1 MGRWSR
7 AWWVGWLVASLGL
20 HLALL
25 QSVAWSLMF
34 AGFMRAGD
42 SIPAALSKTFDGQHP
57 CRLCVWVR
65 SKAAD
70 SARDSS
76 PSHAAPNLPKLEL
89 ATPADA
95 LEWAA
100 PALHPVTVASAP
112 IFWARRPHTP
122 PVPPPRPIR
131 FA

>member
-1 MGRWSR
+1 MGL
-7 AWWVGWLVASLGL
+7 VGWLVASVGL

-34 AGFMRAGD
+34 AGFMRSGD
-42 SIPAALSKTFDGQHP
+42 SMPAALGKTFDGQHP

-65 SKAAD
+65 SKASD

-95 LEWAA
+95 LAWAA
-100 PALHPVTVASAP
+100 PALPHATIASAP
-112 IFWARRPHTP
+112 MFWAPRPHTP
-122 PVPPPRPIR
+122 PVPPPRPSR

>member
-1 MGRWSR
+1 MGL
-7 AWWVGWLVASLGL
+7 VCWLVASIGL

-34 AGFMRAGD
+34 AGFMRSGD
-42 SIPAALSKTFDGQHP
+42 SIPVALGKTFDGQHQ

-76 PSHAAPNLPKLEL
+76 PNHAAPNLPKLEL

-95 LEWAA
+95 LAWAA
-100 PALHPVTVASAP
+100 PALPHAMVASAP
-112 IFWARRPHTP
+112 IFWPRRPHTP
-122 PVPPPRPIR
+122 PVPPPRPSR